1 MPVAVWRVTVNNF
14 LLQLQVQLIFN
25 KTTVL
30 RSTLFVFV
38 FEYVMYLYLR
48 QTGLHRTGKVV
59 HTNTSSGCTIVGTP
73 QRFFPFNRF
82 RFCIQPPSVH
92 PPSQILTCL
101 AQSLNLFCS
110 KLSSHC
116 LHLYTHPRCQRN
128 FQSLILPE
136 EKWFGWELS
145 DAPGGNWEPPVD
157 VRVVRVRRICNVIRS
172 QRMTGGG
179 IPWLY

>member
-1 MPVAVWRVTVNNF
+1 MGSQKQVEASRDGKSRKETVKQTEDDLSNEELKLSGEESSMSQISIETAS
-14 LLQLQVQLIFN
+14 LLLAMKLLKMV
-25 KTTVL
+25 
-30 RSTLFVFV
+30 
-38 FEYVMYLYLR
+38 
-48 QTGLHRTGKVV
+48 
-59 HTNTSSGCTIVGTP
+59 P
-73 QRFFPFNRF
+73 PD
-82 RFCIQPPSVH
+82 FCIQPPSVH

-128 FQSLILPE
+128 FQSLMLPE

-157 VRVVRVRRICNVIRS
+157 VRVVRVRRICNMIRS
-172 QRMTGGG
+172 QRMTG
-179 IPWLY
+179 IP